1 MLYKIYNNLF
11 YIDLDLSS
19 FGLSPLTPP
28 VKESE
33 IVKISLEKA
42 EPKSFAN
49 YINNQTKID
58 QNYGYY
64 YSENI
69 AFFEFFNG
77 KELKINYFRSID
89 NNLIQTLLNYPI
101 GSILFQRGFYVIH
114 ASAVKYNEEVICFI
128 GSTMT
133 GKSSLSAYLISK
145 GASLIS
151 EDTCIFDINDNSVL
165 LFPAYPFIK
174 ISDEIK
180 QYTNL
185 SQEDGMVFNKKLTN
199 RRGYKISNNFSNLI
213 HEVDYFIFLE
223 WVDTNPQLIQ
233 LNPSES
239 FELILKNN
247 FFNSFSNKKM
257 TDIFTKTSSLLK
269 KIKFFKF
276 IRKKEL
282 SSLDL
287 FLKYYENAKK

>member
-77 KELKINYFRSID
+77 KELKIITLEA
-89 NNLIQTLLNYPI
+89 LIIT
-101 GSILFQRGFYVIH
+101 
-114 ASAVKYNEEVICFI
+114 
-128 GSTMT
+128 
-133 GKSSLSAYLISK
+133 
-145 GASLIS
+145 
-151 EDTCIFDINDNSVL
+151 
-165 LFPAYPFIK
+165 
-174 ISDEIK
+174 
-180 QYTNL
+180 
-185 SQEDGMVFNKKLTN
+185 
-199 RRGYKISNNFSNLI
+199 
-213 HEVDYFIFLE
+213 
-223 WVDTNPQLIQ
+223 
-233 LNPSES
+233 
-239 FELILKNN
+239 
-247 FFNSFSNKKM
+247 
-257 TDIFTKTSSLLK
+257 
-269 KIKFFKF
+269 
-276 IRKKEL
+276 
-282 SSLDL
+282 
-287 FLKYYENAKK
+287 